1 MCPVYC
7 VKWKLMFVVETKYIS
22 SMYFEFHFV
31 FWWFTIWLPC
41 DKIIPF
47 PYFCHK
53 MYMATY
59 IIINLG
65 GAEKLTAINLLMV
78 KDHQLI
84 YLKDEALS
92 GQNINILFRS
102 ASSPSPPRSQHH
114 LLCLVFF
121 FLFSSSS
128 FHPREAKY
136 AKTSRPSITFFL
148 FLQND
153 KSILHSLEPLK
164 RIPQNVAGLWIF

>member
-47 PYFCHK
+47 RYFCHK
-53 MYMATY
+53 LYMATN

-92 GQNINILFRS
+92 GQNINIVS
-102 ASSPSPPRSQHH
+102 IGIITITTTITASSSLSS
-114 LLCLVFF
+114 FF
-121 FLFSSSS
+121 SSFFSSSS
-128 FHPREAKY
+128 FHPWEAKY
-136 AKTSRPSITFFL
+136 AKTSRPLLTFFL